1 MSRPA
6 RHVGSRSDADS
17 PRRAEP
23 IPGGWSMIG
32 MQFGSFILLLIISVV
47 VSLILHYGLKFYVT
61 PGFGSFLGKVVVGWI
76 GGWLGSPVL
85 GHWGPSVNTDQ
96 VFVIPA
102 ILGCL
107 ALLAL
112 AVDAL
117 KSWYGVG

>member
-1 MSRPA
+1 
-6 RHVGSRSDADS
+6 
-17 PRRAEP
+17 
-23 IPGGWSMIG
+23 MIG

-47 VSLILHYGLKFYVT
+47 VSLILHYGLKFYVI
-61 PGFGSFLGKVVVGWI
+61 PGLGSFLGRVVVGWI

-96 VFVIPA
+96 VFIIPA

-107 ALLAL
+107 ALLVL

-117 KSWYGVG
+117 KSWHAVEARETQVPPRVEPAGIMRPSPTGVR

>member
-1 MSRPA
+1 
-6 RHVGSRSDADS
+6 
-17 PRRAEP
+17 
-23 IPGGWSMIG
+23 MIG

-61 PGFGSFLGKVVVGWI
+61 TGFGSFLGKVIVGWI

-85 GHWGPSVNTDQ
+85 GHWGPSVNSDQ
-96 VFVIPA
+96 VFIIPA

-112 AVDAL
+112 AVDLVETFHTVETHEMSAPRRAEPA
-117 KSWYGVG
+117 SAMRPSPVGAR

>member
-1 MSRPA
+1 
-6 RHVGSRSDADS
+6 
-17 PRRAEP
+17 
-23 IPGGWSMIG
+23 MIG

-61 PGFGSFLGKVVVGWI
+61 PGFESFLGKVVVGWI

-96 VFVIPA
+96 VFIIPA
-102 ILGCL
+102 ILGSL

-112 AVDAL
+112 AVDVVRTLHSAEARETEMPRRAE
-117 KSWYGVG
+117 SPGMMRPNPAAAR